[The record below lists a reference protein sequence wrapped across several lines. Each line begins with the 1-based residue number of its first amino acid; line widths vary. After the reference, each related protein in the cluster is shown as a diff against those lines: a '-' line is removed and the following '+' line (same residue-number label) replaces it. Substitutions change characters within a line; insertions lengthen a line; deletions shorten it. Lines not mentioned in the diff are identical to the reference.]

1 MQMVNIIPLGNQVLV
16 KPLPKQEKTTG
27 GLIIPA
33 VVNQDLEEGE
43 VIAIADAVVNV
54 KPGDKVLYS
63 TRVGVAMHHQDVNYK
78 FISGPTAKNEG
89 DLKAII

>member
-1 MQMVNIIPLGNQVLV
+1 MVNIIPLGNQVLV

-33 VVNQDLEEGE
+33 VVNQELEEGE
-43 VIAIADAVVNV
+43 VIAIADAVVTV

-63 TRVGVAMHHQDVNYK
+63 TRVGVPLHHQEVNYK
-78 FISGPTAKNEG
+78 FLCGPTAKGEG